1 MHALEV
7 LINKEILALHNCP
20 EMLIGG
26 LYQRW
31 LAGERVVGLYKH
43 VVRVA
48 GQWSSLLYSNRIHTL
63 V

>member
-1 MHALEV
+1 MVHALEV
-7 LINKEILALHNCP
+7 LINKELLALHNCP
-20 EMLIGG
+20 EMLMEG

-31 LAGERVVGLYKH
+31 LAGERVVGH